1 MHHPDDIRG
10 RRVRLRGA
18 PGGCQ
23 RVPRQEHLARG
34 ADRCDPQL
42 VAGGGLLSPG
52 VTAKV
57 IAAFAHRR
65 PSDRE
70 RAASSLTERE
80 REVLVLVGRGL
91 SNAEIADRLVLGEAT
106 VKTHV
111 SNILAKLEL
120 QNRDRSGDR
129 RLRIGA
135 RSKIGE
141 PDEPDSP

>member
-1 MHHPDDIRG
+1 M
-10 RRVRLRGA
+10 
-18 PGGCQ
+18 
-23 RVPRQEHLARG
+23 
-34 ADRCDPQL
+34 

-65 PSDRE
+65 PSDRDA
-70 RAASSLTERE
+70 RRLSSLTGRE

-120 QNRDRSGDR
+120 RD
-129 RLRIGA
+129 RIGA
-135 RSKIGE
+135 VIVAYEFGLIEIGE
-141 PDEPDSP
+141 PDEPGSL